1 MDNFSEISKETID
14 DFYNIFNKKAF
25 VVSTKFEFD
34 FIDPTIFG
42 YHELFHVL
50 SLFAA
55 FFVYQISYSAA
66 VRYKDIKEGDKE
78 EEKEDLK

>member
-1 MDNFSEISKETID
+1 MIAVF
-14 DFYNIFNKKAF
+14 IFQGLGTL
-25 VVSTKFEFD
+25 VLSTKFEFD
-34 FIDPTIFG
+34 FIDTTLFG

-66 VRYKDIKEGDKE
+66 VRYKDIKEGYKEGDKE
-78 EEKEDLK
+78 EEEEKQDIKVR